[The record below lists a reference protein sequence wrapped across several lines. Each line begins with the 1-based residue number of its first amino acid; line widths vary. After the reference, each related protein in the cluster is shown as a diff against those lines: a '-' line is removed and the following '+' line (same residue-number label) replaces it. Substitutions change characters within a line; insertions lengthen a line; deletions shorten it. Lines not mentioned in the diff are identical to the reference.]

1 MSSEIHDKPV
11 VLVVQGSASDSEAL
25 AGCFRTLDSLGIPY
39 VRRILS
45 AHRTPAEADAL
56 FASAEADG
64 VRVIIAA
71 AGLAAHLAG
80 AAASRS
86 LLPVIG
92 IPLAAGTLGGL
103 DALLSTVQMPPGV
116 PVATVGIG
124 EHGAVNAALLAA
136 RILALGDPDLRHR
149 LTEHREGQRAKVL
162 AADAGVGRQT

>member
-1 MSSEIHDKPV
+1 MSSEKNDQPD
-11 VLVVQGSASDSEAL
+11 VLVVQGSASDSDAL
-25 AGCFRTLDSLGIPY
+25 AGCFRTLDTLEIPY

-56 FASAEADG
+56 FAGAESDG

-116 PVATVGIG
+116 PVATVGVG
-124 EHGAVNAALLAA
+124 GHGAANAALLAA
-136 RILALGDPDLRHR
+136 RILALGDPGLRGR

-162 AADAGVGRQT
+162 EADAGIGREK